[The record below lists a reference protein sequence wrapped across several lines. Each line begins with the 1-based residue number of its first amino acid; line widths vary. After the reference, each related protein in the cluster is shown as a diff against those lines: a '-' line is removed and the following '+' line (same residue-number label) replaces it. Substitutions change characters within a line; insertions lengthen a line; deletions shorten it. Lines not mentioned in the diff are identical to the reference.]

1 MGGPLFRG
9 LFFTGTDTGVGK
21 TFVASAVG
29 RWLREQGRTV
39 RVCKPVATGAA
50 WVDGRRLSDDAQ
62 RLAEAV
68 GQTDELDAI
77 TPWAFPEPVAPPV
90 AARLHRT
97 TLTLPSLAATVRKQ
111 AQPGGILLVEG
122 VGGLL
127 CPLTEN
133 ETVADLV
140 AELQLPLVIVARR
153 SLGTLNHALMT
164 VEIAHWRRLAVAG
177 VVINETEPPRDLAA
191 QTNADELRRRLA
203 VPLLA
208 VVPHHVEAP
217 SAALAG
223 VSAVDWWETARE
235 RGVDE
240 AWKP

>member
-1 MGGPLFRG
+1 M
-9 LFFTGTDTGVGK
+9 
-21 TFVASAVG
+21 
-29 RWLREQGRTV
+29 
-39 RVCKPVATGAA
+39 ATGAA
-50 WVDGRRLSDDAQ
+50 WVDGRWLSDDTQ
-62 RLAEAV
+62 RLAEAG
-68 GQTDELDAI
+68 GQTDEPDAI

-90 AARLHRT
+90 AARLHGT

-140 AELQLPLVIVARR
+140 AELRLPLVIVARR
-153 SLGTLNHALMT
+153 SLGTLNHTLMT
-164 VEIAHWRRLAVAG
+164 VEVALSRRLAVAG
-177 VVINETEPPRDLAA
+177 VVINETEPARDLAA

-223 VSAVDWWETARE
+223 VSAVNWWEIARE

-240 AWKP
+240 AWKQ

>member
-9 LFFTGTDTGVGK
+9 LFLTGTDTGVGK

-50 WVDGRRLSDDAQ
+50 WIDGRWLSDDTQ

-68 GQTDELDAI
+68 GQADELDAI

-90 AARLHRT
+90 AARLGGT
-97 TLTLPSLAATVRKQ
+97 MLTLQSLVAAVREQ
-111 AQPGGILLVEG
+111 ARPGGILLVEG

-127 CPLTEN
+127 CPLTEG

-140 AELQLPLVIVARR
+140 AELRIPLVIVARQ
-153 SLGTLNHALMT
+153 SLGTLNHTLMT
-164 VEIAHWRRLAVAG
+164 VEIARKRRLAVAG
-177 VVINETEPPRDLAA
+177 VVINQPEPPGDLAA
-191 QTNADELRRRLA
+191 QTNVEELRRRLA

-208 VVPHHVEAP
+208 VVSHQTEAVCAIP
-217 SAALAG
+217 AG
-223 VSAVDWWETARE
+223 VSAVDWWQVARE
-235 RGVDE
+235 R
-240 AWKP
+240 A